1 MGYTLMHTR
10 TGVCLLFPSLRAVNE
25 FLATQSNA
33 DEWKVM

>member
-10 TGVCLLFPSLRAVNE
+10 TGACLVFASMNAVNE